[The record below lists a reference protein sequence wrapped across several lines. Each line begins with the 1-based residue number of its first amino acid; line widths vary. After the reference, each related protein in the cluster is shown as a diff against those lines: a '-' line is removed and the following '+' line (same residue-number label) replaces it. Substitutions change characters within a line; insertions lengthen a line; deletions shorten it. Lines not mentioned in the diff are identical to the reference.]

1 MSLLPQRKKSAE
13 EIATLRE
20 GFGMAAPLP
29 APQEAPVETK
39 ISVPP
44 HAAPPVWIP
53 EIPVN
58 THGEKIS
65 LAAPLTSLPAP
76 DPQPLPTPVPASTP
90 KIIRSLRKSEQG
102 PRSAIAPPLQA
113 SKLPINRHSAEQVQ
127 EIRRREALSQL
138 QLPPNPL
145 TLVAHLAL
153 VIPGY
158 LGVLGAAGFGL
169 FYDTEKLHPLITAA
183 GVAVAVVIAS
193 YIFFKKPLSRH
204 HAAFILVMALLVI
217 VFGTLS
223 YFPNL
228 QHGT

>member
-1 MSLLPQRKKSAE
+1 MSLLPQRKKSVE

-20 GFGMAAPLP
+20 GFGLAPPEAPPEAPAEMKAPAPLHP
-29 APQEAPVETK
+29 G
-39 ISVPP
+39 
-44 HAAPPVWIP
+44 PPVWIP
-53 EIPVN
+53 EIPAN
-58 THGEKIS
+58 SPGEKI
-65 LAAPLTSLPAP
+65 
-76 DPQPLPTPVPASTP
+76 PQPASPTPEPQPVPAP
-90 KIIRSLRKSEQG
+90 AKIIRSLRKSEQG
-102 PRSAIAPPLQA
+102 PRSATAPPLQA
-113 SKLPINRHSAEQVQ
+113 SKLPSHRHSADQVQ
-127 EIRRREALSQL
+127 EIRRQEALSQL
-138 QLPPNPL
+138 QLPPHPM

-193 YIFFKKPLSRH
+193 YIFFKKPLSHH
-204 HAAFILVMALLVI
+204 HAAFIVVMALLVI